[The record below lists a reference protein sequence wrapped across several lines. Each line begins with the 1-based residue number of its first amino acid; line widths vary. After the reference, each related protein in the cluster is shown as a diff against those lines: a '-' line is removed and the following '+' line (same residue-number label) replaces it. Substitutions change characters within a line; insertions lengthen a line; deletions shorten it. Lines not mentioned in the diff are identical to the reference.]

1 MFTSLVDPHLMA
13 NALRRLPNQ
22 AKPVGVPNQ
31 TIDVHIFA
39 LRPKWLQSVYDYLL
53 KGMMP

>member
-1 MFTSLVDPHLMA
+1 MA